1 MLYGHSGSMPGFLA
15 TLCVS
20 PADRVGAITLAN
32 ATSGPD
38 IAGIAIDLVSIVA
51 DHEPRLPDRWTP
63 LPEADQALLALT
75 GPRSP
80 TRWRATPSRA

>member
-1 MLYGHSGSMPGFLA
+1 
-15 TLCVS
+15 
-20 PADRVGAITLAN
+20 
-32 ATSGPD
+32 
-38 IAGIAIDLVSIVA
+38 VSIVA